1 MKTLKQSICEKLG
14 TNLFKDMPSSNK
26 DKYRRIEIKFP
37 EYKQL
42 YTDEVQKLIESEG
55 FVFGANNY
63 SITIAIAFE
72 IYSAVQQSNFRN
84 CIQYGF
90 GL

>member
-1 MKTLKQSICEKLG
+1 MTKKKGLLKKFKEK
-14 TNLFKDMPSSNK
+14 SNK
-26 DKYRRIEIKFP
+26 YLAQ
-37 EYKQL
+37 YL
-42 YTDEVQKLIESEG
+42 
-55 FVFGANNY
+55 AY
-63 SITIAIAFE
+63 STCTQYILITIAIAFE